1 MRRAAAALWLAAALP
16 SFAADWVHAGA
27 QRGDFPLAT
36 RAASAAIVYDAADA
50 RVVGLAARDLAADME
65 RVTGRKPAV
74 ANEARGPAVLVG
86 TLGKSAL
93 IDALAKSGKLDAA
106 RLRGAWESFIITTV
120 EAPLPGVPR
129 ALVIAGSDP
138 RGTAYG
144 VYELS
149 EAIGV
154 SPWYWWADV
163 PVARRDALY
172 VGAGTRRFG
181 PPSVKYRG
189 IFINDEDWGLQPW
202 AAKTFEPENGGI
214 GPRTY
219 GRMFELLLRL
229 KANTVW
235 PAMHPGTPPFNAD
248 PRNAALADEYA
259 IVMGSSHA
267 EPMLRNNVGEWKA
280 PHEDYN
286 YVSNADGVRR
296 YWEER
301 MQSNGRYE
309 NIYTLGMR
317 GIHDSSMQGAKTD
330 AERVAL
336 LQKIFADQRGLLAK
350 YALPE
355 APQMFCAYK
364 EVLPLYRQGLQVP
377 DDVTIVWPDDNFGY
391 IRNFSGAA
399 ERARSGGAGV
409 YYHLS
414 YLGAPLSYLWL
425 YTTPPALVW
434 AEMSRAYASGADRIW
449 IANVGDLKPAEIGTE
464 FFLRLAWDA
473 GRWGSDAQLA
483 FLRQWAGREF
493 GPALAGDV
501 AGIMGEYYRLN
512 FSRRPEHLQ
521 WWLPK
526 KARRPSDLSAA
537 EVETRLAEFAS
548 LRRRVEAVRA
558 RLPSAAADAFFEL
571 VEYPVLVSA
580 LANERFFEGERGR
593 VDAALAADAALTQLT
608 ARWDGALAGGKWRH
622 IMSAEPADGQ
632 WRSMRIAKWTPPAS
646 DFERGA
652 GSSSG
657 LAARG
662 GMRIEAEAFQRQ
674 FAGAGSRWERVPGLG
689 RTGDGAV
696 AILGSAASARNAGAR
711 AAGADGDEG
720 KGNGQDAGGK
730 GESAGEAGA
739 ARLDYDVELA
749 AGEYAVRVHMLPT
762 FPSAGGGQMRLAVAL
777 NGEAP
782 QAVTVDVPDGG
793 AAWAQGVL
801 NNDRVASTT
810 LRVAA
815 SGRHTLRLYG
825 ADVGL
830 VVDSME
836 IVPLGR

>member
-1 MRRAAAALWLAAALP
+1 MTARCSSSRASKACAHRAAAAALLWLATAAP
-16 SFAADWVHAGA
+16 SLAADWVRSSA
-27 QRGDFPLAT
+27 QKGDFPLAA
-36 RAASAAIVYDAADA
+36 RAAVASIVFDQADA
-50 RVVGLAARDLAADME
+50 PVVGLAARDLAADVE

-74 ANEARGPAVLVG
+74 ASAAPRGMTVLVG

-93 IDALAKSGKLDAA
+93 IDKLAKTRKLNTG
-106 RLRGAWESFIITTV
+106 RLRGSWESFIIATV

-163 PVARRDALY
+163 PPARKDALY
-172 VGAGTRRFG
+172 IAAGTRRFG

-202 AAKTFEPENGGI
+202 AEKTFEPENGGI
-214 GPRTY
+214 GPRSY

-280 PHEDYN
+280 PASDYN
-286 YVSNADGVRR
+286 YVSNADGVLR

-301 MQSNGRYE
+301 AQANGRYE

-350 YALPE
+350 YARPE

-391 IRNFSGAA
+391 IRNFSSAE

-434 AEMSRAYASGADRIW
+434 AEMSRAYAAGADRMW
-449 IANVGDLKPAEIGTE
+449 VANVGDLKPAEVGTE
-464 FFLRLAWDA
+464 FFLRLAWHVRA
-473 GRWGSDAQLA
+473 WGADAQPA
-483 FLRQWAGREF
+483 FLRQWAAREF
-493 GPALAGDV
+493 GAAQAGEI
-501 AGIMGEYYRLN
+501 AAIMGEYYRLN
-512 FSRRPEHLQ
+512 FARRPEHLQ

-526 KARRPSDLSAA
+526 EARRPGDLTAGQVDA
-537 EVETRLAEFAS
+537 RLKEFAV
-548 LRRRVEAVRA
+548 LRRRMEAARA
-558 RLPSAAADAFFEL
+558 QLPAGAGDAFFEL

-593 VDAALAADAALTQLT
+593 TAAALAADAALEQLT
-608 ARWDGALAGGKWRH
+608 ARWDGALAGGKWRN

-646 DFERGA
+646 DAER
-652 GSSSG
+652 
-657 LAARG
+657 AASATASAAATASATV
-662 GMRIEAEAFQRQ
+662 RIEAEAFQRQ
-674 FAGAGSRWERVPGLG
+674 LKGAGVAWQHVSGLG
-689 RTGDGAV
+689 RTGEGAV
-696 AILGSAASARNAGAR
+696 AILRG
-711 AAGADGDEG
+711 AAGAADVG
-720 KGNGQDAGGK
+720 A
-730 GESAGEAGA
+730 A

-749 AGEYAVRVHMLPT
+749 AGEIEVRVHMLPT
-762 FPSAGGGQMRLAVAL
+762 FPSVAGQMRLAVGL
-777 NGEAP
+777 DGEA
-782 QAVTVDVPDGG
+782 AKTIMVDAPDGG

-801 NNDRVASTT
+801 NNDRVLGTT
-810 LRVAA
+810 LRVPAT
-815 SGRHTLRLYG
+815 GRHSLHLYG
-825 ADVGL
+825 ADAGL
-830 VVDSME
+830 AVDSIE
-836 IVPLGR
+836 IVPRRADH